1 MIAKEKIKTM
11 IDFMSED
18 DAETLLKYMLS
29 EYQLFSKEKIWNKI
43 EEIEPDHID
52 IQMLNDIKEN
62 PDCKEFIS
70 EEKLK
75 KELGL

>member
-43 EEIEPDHID
+43 EEIETDHID
-52 IQMLNDIKEN
+52 IQMLNDIREN